1 MEDMK
6 DIPKLNY
13 TSAREEL
20 AERFHMSEELLATLN
35 PGQRF
40 DRAGETIVVVDTR

>member
-6 DIPKLNY
+6 DIPRLSY
-13 TSAREEL
+13 ISSREEL
-20 AERFHMSEELLATLN
+20 AEKFHMSEELLATLN

-40 DRAGETIVVVDTR
+40 DRADFL